1 MPEAVSDGLFDVPGV
16 PMTSGHDLGASAGA
30 PLAVRMRPASLDEVV
45 GQDHLL
51 APGSPL
57 RRLVEGSGVAS
68 VILYGPPG
76 SGKTTLAA
84 LISQATGRRFE
95 ALSALS
101 AGVKEVRAVIENSR
115 KALLHGEQ
123 TVLFIDEVHR
133 FSKTQQDALL
143 SAVEHR
149 VVLLVAAT
157 TENPSFSVVAPLL
170 SRSLILQLRPLTA
183 EDTRAVVQRAIDD
196 PRGLGRAV
204 AVAPEA
210 VDLLVQLA
218 AGDAR
223 RALTALEV
231 AAEAAQAAGELVS
244 VQTIERSVD
253 KAAVRYDR
261 DGDQHYDVVSAFI
274 KSVRGSDVDAA
285 LHYLAR
291 MLVAGEDPRFIA
303 RRLMI
308 LASED
313 IGMAGPSALQVAVAA
328 AQTVALIGMPEAQLT
343 LAHATIHLATAP
355 KSNAV
360 TTALAAAMNDIKAGK
375 AGLVPAHLR
384 DGHYS
389 GAAALGNAQGYKYS
403 HDDPDG
409 VVAQQYPP
417 DELVDVDYYRPTGR
431 GGEREIAGRLDRLR
445 AIIRKK
451 RGDRC
456 ALREAGPLRPARVP
470 VDVRSP
476 VRIRRRRGPR
486 LPIPGRACCAAR
498 SPGRGCG
505 PSRPCCRTSSTTPH
519 AGKRGGRP
527 SGWRCRTRPDSPA
540 REVRTCGRTPG
551 TDRAGLAPL

>member
-1 MPEAVSDGLFDVPGV
+1 VSDGLFD
-16 PMTSGHDLGASAGA
+16 LGGDSLRAEQDYGAPASA
-30 PLAVRMRPASLDEVV
+30 PLAVRMRPAGLDEVV

-51 APGSPL
+51 RQGSPL
-57 RRLVEGSGVAS
+57 RRLVEGSGAAS

-76 SGKTTLAA
+76 TGKTTLAS
-84 LISQATGRRFE
+84 LISHATGRRFE

-101 AGVKEVRAVIENSR
+101 AGVKEVRAVIEVAR
-115 KALLHGEQ
+115 RAAAQGQQ

-143 SAVEHR
+143 AAVENR

-170 SRSLILQLRPLTA
+170 SRSLILQLQPLTA
-183 EDTRAVVQRAIDD
+183 EAIQAVVERAVAD
-196 PRGLGRAV
+196 PRGLNGAV
-204 AVAPEA
+204 TVDPEA
-210 VDLLVQLA
+210 IDLLVRLA

-231 AAEAAQAAGELVS
+231 AAEATDQVTVETVEQSL
-244 VQTIERSVD
+244 D

-261 DGDQHYDVVSAFI
+261 DGDQHYDVTSAFI

-291 MLVAGEDPRFIA
+291 MLTAGEDPRFIA

-313 IGMAGPSALQVAVAA
+313 IGMADPTALPLAVAA
-328 AQTVALIGMPEAQLT
+328 AQTVQLIGLPEAQLT
-343 LAHATIHLATAP
+343 LAHATVHLATAP

-360 TTALAAAMNDIKAGK
+360 TMALGAAMSDIKAGK

-389 GAAALGNAQGYKYS
+389 GAEKLGNAIGYKYA

-409 VVAQQYPP
+409 VVPQQYPP
-417 DELVDVDYYRPTGR
+417 DEVVGVDYYRPTTHGA
-431 GGEREIAGRLDRLR
+431 ERDIAGRLDKLR
-445 AIIRKK
+445 AI
-451 RGDRC
+451 
-456 ALREAGPLRPARVP
+456 V
-470 VDVRSP
+470 
-476 VRIRRRRGPR
+476 RRRRG
-486 LPIPGRACCAAR
+486 
-498 SPGRGCG
+498 
-505 PSRPCCRTSSTTPH
+505 
-519 AGKRGGRP
+519 
-527 SGWRCRTRPDSPA
+527 
-540 REVRTCGRTPG
+540 
-551 TDRAGLAPL
+551 

>member
-1 MPEAVSDGLFDVPGV
+1 MSDSLFDVPGENA
-16 PMTSGHDLGASAGA
+16 ASAAAPVGTSV
-30 PLAVRMRPASLDEVV
+30 PLAVRMRPASLEEVV
-45 GQDHLL
+45 GQQHLL
-51 APGSPL
+51 TGNSPL
-57 RRLVEGSGVAS
+57 RRLVEGSGAAS

-76 SGKTTLAA
+76 TGKTTLAS
-84 LISQATGRRFE
+84 LISHATGRRFE

-101 AGVKEVRAVIENSR
+101 AGVKEVRAVIEEAR
-115 KALLHGEQ
+115 IALLRRGEQ

-143 SAVEHR
+143 AAVENR

-170 SRSLILQLRPLTA
+170 SRSLILQLQPLTPA
-183 EDTRAVVQRAIDD
+183 DIATVIRRALDD
-196 PRGLGRAV
+196 ERGLAGKV
-204 AVAPEA
+204 PTTDEA
-210 VDLLVQLA
+210 LDLLVQLS

-231 AAEAAQAAGELVS
+231 AAESGQVT
-244 VQTIERSVD
+244 VDVIEQSLD

-291 MLVAGEDPRFIA
+291 MLVAGEDPRFVA
-303 RRLMI
+303 RRLVI

-313 IGMAGPSALQVAVAA
+313 IGMADPTALPTAVAA
-328 AQTVALIGMPEAQLT
+328 AQTVQLIGMPEAQLT
-343 LAHATIHLATAP
+343 LAHATVHLATAP

-360 TTALAAAMNDIKAGK
+360 TTALGAAMADIRAGK

-389 GAAALGNAQGYKYS
+389 GAQKLGNAVGYKYA

-417 DELVDVDYYRPTGR
+417 DEVVGVDYYRPTTHGA
-431 GGEREIAGRLDRLR
+431 EREIATRVDKLR
-445 AIIRKK
+445 AIIR
-451 RGDRC
+451 
-456 ALREAGPLRPARVP
+456 
-470 VDVRSP
+470 
-476 VRIRRRRGPR
+476 
-486 LPIPGRACCAAR
+486 
-498 SPGRGCG
+498 
-505 PSRPCCRTSSTTPH
+505 
-519 AGKRGGRP
+519 
-527 SGWRCRTRPDSPA
+527 RTR
-540 REVRTCGRTPG
+540 
-551 TDRAGLAPL
+551 

>member
-1 MPEAVSDGLFDVPGV
+1 MSDGLFDVPGEERAPAAGPV
-16 PMTSGHDLGASAGA
+16 GASS
-30 PLAVRMRPASLDEVV
+30 PLAVRMRPATLDEVV

-51 APGSPL
+51 QPGSPL
-57 RRLVEGSGVAS
+57 RRMVEGSGAAS

-76 SGKTTLAA
+76 TGKTTLAS

-101 AGVKEVRAVIENSR
+101 AGVKEVRAVIE
-115 KALLHGEQ
+115 KARVAILHHGEQ

-143 SAVEHR
+143 SAVENR

-170 SRSLILQLRPLTA
+170 SRSLILQLQPLSADGIGT
-183 EDTRAVVQRAIDD
+183 VVRRAIDD
-196 PRGLGRAV
+196 PRGLGGRV
-204 AVAPEA
+204 KVDDEA
-210 VDLLVQLA
+210 IDLLVQLS

-231 AAEAAQAAGELVS
+231 ASETGEHVTTE
-244 VQTIERSVD
+244 TIEQSLD

-261 DGDQHYDVVSAFI
+261 DGDQHYDVISAFI

-291 MLVAGEDPRFIA
+291 MLVAGEDPRFLA

-313 IGMAGPSALQVAVAA
+313 IGMADPTALQTAVAA

-343 LAHATIHLATAP
+343 LAHATVHLATAP

-360 TTALAAAMNDIKAGK
+360 TTALGKAMGDVRDGK

-389 GAAALGNAQGYKYS
+389 GAAKLGNAVGYKYS

-409 VVAQQYPP
+409 VVPQQYPP
-417 DELVDVDYYRPTGR
+417 DELVGVDYYQPTTHGA
-431 GGEREIAGRLDRLR
+431 EREIATRLDKLR
-445 AIIRKK
+445 AIIRK
-451 RGDRC
+451 
-456 ALREAGPLRPARVP
+456 
-470 VDVRSP
+470 
-476 VRIRRRRGPR
+476 
-486 LPIPGRACCAAR
+486 
-498 SPGRGCG
+498 
-505 PSRPCCRTSSTTPH
+505 
-519 AGKRGGRP
+519 
-527 SGWRCRTRPDSPA
+527 TR
-540 REVRTCGRTPG
+540 
-551 TDRAGLAPL
+551 

>member
-1 MPEAVSDGLFDVPGV
+1 MPEAVSDGLFDLPGAA
-16 PMTSGHDLGASAGA
+16 PTSDHGLGVSAGA

-45 GQDHLL
+45 GQEHLL

-68 VILYGPPG
+68 AILYGPPG

-101 AGVKEVRAVIENSR
+101 AGVKDVRAVIENAR
-115 KALLHGEQ
+115 KALLIGEQ

-143 SAVEHR
+143 SAVENR

-183 EDTRAVVQRAIDD
+183 DAIRTVVQRAIDD
-196 PRGLGRAV
+196 PRGLGGRV
-204 AVAPEA
+204 AVTPEA
-210 VDLLVQLA
+210 VDLLVRLA

-231 AAEAAQAAGELVS
+231 AAEATES
-244 VQTIERSVD
+244 VGVETIEQSLD

-261 DGDQHYDVVSAFI
+261 DGDQHYDVISAFI

-291 MLVAGEDPRFIA
+291 MLVAGEDPRFLA

-313 IGMAGPSALQVAVAA
+313 IGMADPSALPIAVAA
-328 AQTVALIGMPEAQLT
+328 AQTVQLIGLPEAQLT

-355 KSNAV
+355 KSNSV
-360 TTALAAAMNDIKAGK
+360 TTALAAAMDDIKAGK
-375 AGLVPAHLR
+375 AGLVPPHLR

-389 GAAALGNAQGYKYS
+389 GAAALGHAQGYRYS
-403 HDDPDG
+403 HNDPDG

-417 DELVDVDYYRPTGR
+417 DELVGVDYYRPTGR
-431 GGEREIAGRLDRLR
+431 GGEREMAGRLERLR
-445 AIIRKK
+445 AIIR
-451 RGDRC
+451 G
-456 ALREAGPLRPARVP
+456 
-470 VDVRSP
+470 
-476 VRIRRRRGPR
+476 RRG
-486 LPIPGRACCAAR
+486 RA
-498 SPGRGCG
+498 
-505 PSRPCCRTSSTTPH
+505 
-519 AGKRGGRP
+519 
-527 SGWRCRTRPDSPA
+527 
-540 REVRTCGRTPG
+540 
-551 TDRAGLAPL
+551 